1 MSYVLIDERR
11 LEKISE
17 GIAFI
22 ADFIHSIFEEK
33 TKRDTDRLL
42 DNTETAELLNISKR
56 TLARMREKGSIAYSI
71 VEGSCRYSY
80 QDIWETVERLKIKSA
95 PKIQTEFEHN
105 YHAIIAKRSTTWRR

>member
-33 TKRDTDRLL
+33 TV
-42 DNTETAELLNISKR
+42 NT
-56 TLARMREKGSIAYSI
+56 
-71 VEGSCRYSY
+71 
-80 QDIWETVERLKIKSA
+80 
-95 PKIQTEFEHN
+95 H
-105 YHAIIAKRSTTWRR
+105 